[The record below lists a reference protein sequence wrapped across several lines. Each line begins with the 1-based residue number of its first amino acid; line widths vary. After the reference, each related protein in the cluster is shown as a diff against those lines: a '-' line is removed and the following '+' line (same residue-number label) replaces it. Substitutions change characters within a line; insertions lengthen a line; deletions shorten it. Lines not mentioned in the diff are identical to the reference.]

1 MRKNLSHKGMTLI
14 EVLVWIIVFY
24 FTLIGILSSIQ
35 YLYRVNTYSINQA
48 TAVASA
54 QRGIDK
60 MVRVIRETSYAAN
73 GAYPV
78 ISMSAH
84 TFSVYSDVDSDQYA
98 EKVRFYV
105 EAGELKQGTIEAAG
119 DPPTYS
125 GAEAISVLSP
135 YVRNLEASLTTFHYY
150 DENGTEILNY
160 TNVGDVRFVTV
171 DMIVDV
177 DPTKTPT
184 TLNMRTSAML
194 RNLR

>member
-1 MRKNLSHKGMTLI
+1 MTLI
-14 EVLVWIIVFY
+14 EVLVWLVIFYAVF
-24 FTLIGILSSIQ
+24 IGILSSIQ
-35 YLYRVNTYSINQA
+35 YFYRVNTYSINQA
-48 TAVASA
+48 SAVASA

-84 TFSVYSDVDSDQYA
+84 QFTAYSDVDSDQYS
-98 EKVRFYV
+98 ERVRFYI
-105 EAGELKQGTIEAAG
+105 EGNDLKQGTIEAAG
-119 DPPTYS
+119 DPPTYA
-125 GAEAISVLSP
+125 GAESISVLSP
-135 YVRNLEASLTTFHYY
+135 YVRNLEANLTTFHYY
-150 DENGTEILNY
+150 DEDGTEIIDY
-160 TNVGDVRFVTV
+160 TRVADVRFVTV

-194 RNLR
+194 RNLK